1 MQNETGPSNDAAQVL
16 RELLARARQAM
27 EQASGGASVCS
38 FTKSGVSV
46 PSLKYAEGRWAALR
60 ELRSQGVD
68 RDTAEQLGAH
78 WRTQLSA
85 LETREA
91 SRDWLAYRSG
101 GVDALAEFAERV
113 GPPVRSSQSRDCC
126 AEVEEFSGWDTRTR
140 T

>member
-1 MQNETGPSNDAAQVL
+1 MQDEPSPASDAATVL
-16 RELLARARQAM
+16 REILADAGRAM

-60 ELRSQGVD
+60 ELRSQGAD
-68 RDTAEQLGAH
+68 HASAERLGAAWHEQL
-78 WRTQLSA
+78 TA
-85 LETREA
+85 LETRGA

-113 GPPVRSSQSRDCC
+113 
-126 AEVEEFSGWDTRTR
+126 A
-140 T
+140 